1 MLSCLGFASSPDGP
15 RRLGYAQTHSLG
27 SDNPDVFLLIG
38 SRRTLSA
45 IEDWRGEARLS
56 ELVKRAQQQPQQL
69 TSRGEPVAVVVSAE
83 DYHRHRHEG
92 ESLVAFIRR
101 SPLVGVDDL
110 NLERSTDFTR
120 DMEL

>member
-1 MLSCLGFASSPDGP
+1 MDLDDWAMPEP
-15 RRLGYAQTHSLG
+15 IRLVSTTQM
-27 SDNPDVFLLIG
+27 FLAYWVPPGAFGHRGL
-38 SRRTLSA
+38 A
-45 IEDWRGEARLS
+45 WGEARVS

-69 TSRGEPVAVVVSAE
+69 TSRGEPVAVVLSAE

-110 NLERSTDFTR
+110 DLVPGD
-120 DMEL
+120 D

>member
-1 MLSCLGFASSPDGP
+1 MVLDDWAMPEP
-15 RRLGYAQTHSLG
+15 IRLVRATQM
-27 SDNPDVFLLIG
+27 FL
-38 SRRTLSA
+38 A
-45 IEDWRGEARLS
+45 DWVTPGAFGHRGLAWGEARLS
-56 ELVKRAQQQPQQL
+56 ELVKRAQQQPQKL
-69 TSRGEPVAVVVSAE
+69 TSHGEPVAVVLSAE

-110 NLERSTDFTR
+110 DLERSSDFTR

>member
-1 MLSCLGFASSPDGP
+1 MQSWPIHEAK
-15 RRLGYAQTHSLG
+15 
-27 SDNPDVFLLIG
+27 
-38 SRRTLSA
+38 
-45 IEDWRGEARLS
+45 ARLS

-69 TSRGEPVAVVVSAE
+69 TSHGEPVAVVLSAD
-83 DYHRHRHEG
+83 DYYRHRHGG

-110 NLERSTDFTR
+110 DLERSSDFTR